1 MVWVPLYYNNYVYN
15 SLSIEKLEENI
26 GIKMLKKT
34 KVRKHFNEAG
44 IQINIDA
51 LNLLEDEVKRI
62 MNMWIRR
69 TKQGNIKR
77 LTADLIWIALMKKQN
92 PTVL

>member
-1 MVWVPLYYNNYVYN
+1 
-15 SLSIEKLEENI
+15 
-26 GIKMLKKT
+26 MLKKT
-34 KVRKHFNEAG
+34 QVRKRFNDAG

-51 LNLLEDEVKRI
+51 LNMLEDEVKRI
-62 MNMWIRR
+62 MDIWVRR

-77 LTADLIWIALMKKQN
+77 LTADLIWIALMKRQN